1 MMTFRI
7 LFGVLVAGSVIFAIV
22 ASALAQSATCPNY
35 SMTWRT
41 VVSGSGTAYT
51 PNVATDQCRLL
62 VSTSSAGVTVTLPKP
77 TGIQWPAGTMFFWF
91 TKGSGT
97 ATLTAATGTTVNG
110 GATLSKAAGVGAVCF
125 SNGADWYCK
134 P

>member
-1 MMTFRI
+1 MKRLLLATL
-7 LFGVLVAGSVIFAIV
+7 LFLAPFSAFA
-22 ASALAQSATCPNY
+22 QQATCPNY
-35 SMTWRT
+35 SMHWRT

-62 VSTSSAGVTVTLPKP
+62 VSTSSASVTVTLPVP
-77 TGIQWPAGTMFFWF
+77 SGIEWPRGTMFFWF

-110 GATLSKAAGVGAVCF
+110 GSTLAKATGTGADCF
-125 SNGADWYCK
+125 SDGANWYCK